1 MFFPQPVSFLCSS
14 IPSWLEC
21 VSAEPRL
28 RNPSGCDCLQ
38 LGWWGGPSLHLH
50 HLLSPLLQRIG
61 PPPRSPDPVPLPLLA
76 GGIGAAPGRLWST
89 LCYALLS
96 SKAVPSPLWT
106 ESLAFRT
113 RCPAHKSSP
122 LDSELNLHPTH
133 FLFYLEAQKD
143 IVQAPINTGPLQITL
158 QNFSCPWA
166 NLLLVSDFILV

>member
-1 MFFPQPVSFLCSS
+1 M
-14 IPSWLEC
+14 
-21 VSAEPRL
+21 RL
-28 RNPSGCDCLQ
+28 RNHALGTHLDVIVSSSGGGEGLLCISIICSALCCSESALLPGLRTPCLSLCWQ
-38 LGWWGGPSLHLH
+38 GASGPH
-50 HLLSPLLQRIG
+50 Q
-61 PPPRSPDPVPLPLLA
+61 
-76 GGIGAAPGRLWST
+76 RLWST